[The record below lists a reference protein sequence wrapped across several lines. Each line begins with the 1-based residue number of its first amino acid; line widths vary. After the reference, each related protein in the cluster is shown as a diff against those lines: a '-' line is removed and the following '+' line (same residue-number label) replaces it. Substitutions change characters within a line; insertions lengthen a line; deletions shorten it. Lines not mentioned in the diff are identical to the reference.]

1 MSLRFYFGASGA
13 GKSYA
18 LYEEIIARS
27 IKEPER
33 NFLLIVP
40 DQFTMQ
46 TQKDIVERHPNKG
59 IMNIDVLSFGR
70 LSHRI
75 FEETGANAAPVL
87 DDTGK
92 SLVLRRV
99 AQELTDSLPVIGS
112 NLKKTGYIHEVKS
125 AVSEFM
131 QYGISPD
138 GVAELTEFAKSRGAL
153 FYKLK
158 DLELLY
164 RSFLE
169 YIDKRYV
176 TAEETLG
183 LLTSQLAKSALI
195 RDSVVIFDGFTGFT
209 PIQNQVIEELLVL
222 CKEVIVTI
230 LIGENENPFLQD
242 GEQKL
247 FYLSKKTVASLEKL
261 AKDAGAERGKDVV
274 LQAGEQSRFAGNA
287 ELAHL
292 ERFLFRY
299 PVREYGEK
307 CRNLSIVEAASPRE
321 EVRQTALS
329 IRRLV
334 REENYCYRDIA
345 VIAGDLGSYDA
356 YIEEEFAKLDI
367 PVFIDKTRGILL
379 NPMIEYIRSALL
391 VVRKNFSY
399 EAMFHFLRSG
409 FSGLS
414 ADETDVL
421 ENYVLAVG
429 IKGKKAWTDIF
440 TRRSKSMQRAEEA
453 AHEGGEAQNDSEE
466 QDTNG
471 VRENGGFVL
480 NYGLAYMNRLRE
492 RIIFELSPLMER
504 QTTADGHV
512 RALYDFLVQNEAQKK
527 CFQFEQY
534 FGAKND
540 PEREREYAQ
549 IYRLVIELLDQI
561 QQLLENEKMNRD
573 EFAEILDAGFAEIE
587 VGILPQN
594 VDKIVAGDMERTRLR
609 EVKALFFLG
618 VNDGNIPAGSTGGG
632 ILSDIDREF
641 LVQSEYE
648 LSPTPRQKMY
658 IQRLYLYMNMTKT
671 SGRLT
676 LSYVRSTSD
685 GKARKPSYLI
695 GVMYKLFPQIP
706 IERAVTEV
714 SVDNLES
721 VQDGFMLLA
730 DEMRLY
736 AAGQLAEEEEKELFA
751 LYQTYE
757 REEAWKRLLSLTSD
771 EAFAH
776 CPEGKLPEQIA
787 SLLYG
792 RVLTGSVSRLE
803 QFASCAYAHFL
814 KYGMG
819 LQEREEYSFEDVD
832 MGNVFHGV
840 LEKFAEAL
848 TARRL
853 SWFDFTK
860 EEAEELVGEALSA
873 YAAQYGETV
882 LFSSARNE
890 YMLGRMRRIL
900 NRTVESLQYQLK
912 KGAFMPQDF
921 EVSFSEVSDLDA
933 VDITLGEKERMRLRG
948 RIDRIDTYEE
958 ADKVYVK
965 VIDYKSGSKS
975 FDIVSLYYGLQ
986 LQLVVYLNA
995 AEGLMKKRH
1004 PKKEII
1010 PAAVLYYHVADPMI
1024 RGEGEEL
1031 SAEAVQK
1038 KLRSELSMTGLV
1050 NCEENTPD
1058 LLDKEFSGKSE
1069 VIPAERK
1076 KDGSLSAR
1084 SSAAGT
1090 EQFHRISEFVN
1101 EKIKEIGRSVLAGD
1115 IRVNPYEKGQQTSC
1129 TYCAYKNVCGFDT
1142 RIEGYEMRFLTI
1154 DKEEAFAQIMGKEA
1168 DGDDGDEIHEGA
1180 AEGH

>member
-1 MSLRFYFGASGA
+1 MSLRFYFGPSGA

-46 TQKDIVERHPNKG
+46 TQKDIVERHPNQG

-75 FEETGANAAPVL
+75 FEETGANTAPVL

-92 SLVLRRV
+92 SLVLRKV
-99 AQELTDSLPVIGS
+99 AQELADRLPVIGS

-131 QYGISPD
+131 QYGITPD

-164 RSFLE
+164 RSFLD

-183 LLTSQLAKSALI
+183 LLRSQLAGSALI

-209 PIQNQVIEELLVL
+209 PIQNQVIEELLAL
-222 CKEVIVTI
+222 CNEVIVTV
-230 LIGENENPFLQD
+230 LLGDGENPFLQD
-242 GEQKL
+242 GEQRL

-261 AKDAGAERGKDVV
+261 AKDAGAERGRDVV
-274 LQAGEQSRFAGNA
+274 LKACEKSRFAGNA
-287 ELAHL
+287 ELSHL

-299 PVREYGEK
+299 PVREYEGE
-307 CRNLSIVEAASPRE
+307 CRSLRIVEAASPRE

-345 VIAGDLGSYDA
+345 VIAGNLGSYDA

-367 PVFIDKTRGILL
+367 PVFVDKTRGILL

-391 VVRKNFSY
+391 VVRRNFSY

-409 FSGLS
+409 FCGLS
-414 ADETDVL
+414 SEEIDML

-429 IKGKKAWTDIF
+429 IKGKKAWTNFF
-440 TRRSKSMQRAEEA
+440 TRHSKRMQSTEYV
-453 AHEGGEAQNDSEE
+453 
-466 QDTNG
+466 NG
-471 VRENGGFVL
+471 
-480 NYGLAYMNRLRE
+480 LRE
-492 RIIFELSPLMER
+492 RIIYELAPLMER

-527 CFQFEQY
+527 CLRFQQY
-534 FGAKND
+534 FAAQND
-540 PEREREYAQ
+540 LEREREYAQ

-609 EVKALFFLG
+609 QVKALFFLG

-632 ILSDIDREF
+632 IISDIDREF

-671 SGRLT
+671 SGKLT

-695 GVMYKLFPQIP
+695 GVMHKLFPQMP
-706 IERAVTEV
+706 VERAVTDV
-714 SVDNLES
+714 SAENLES
-721 VQDGFMLLA
+721 VQDGWMLLA

-736 AAGQLAEEEEKELFA
+736 AAGQLQEPAEKELFA

-757 REEAWKRLLSLTSD
+757 QNEAWKKLLSLVSD

-776 CPEGKLPEQIA
+776 CPEGRLPEQIA

-792 RVLTGSVSRLE
+792 RVLIGSISRLE

-814 KYGMG
+814 KYGMS
-819 LQEREEYSFEDVD
+819 LQEREEYSFEDAD

-840 LEKFAEAL
+840 LEKFSEAL
-848 TARRL
+848 AARNL

-860 EEAEELVGEALSA
+860 EEAEELVGEALSS

-890 YMLGRMRRIL
+890 YMIGRMRRIL

-948 RIDRIDTYEE
+948 RIDRIDTYESD
-958 ADKVYVK
+958 DKVYVK

-995 AEGLMKKRH
+995 AQGLMKKRH
-1004 PKKEII
+1004 PDKEII
-1010 PAAVLYYHVADPMI
+1010 PAAVLYYHVSDPMI
-1024 RGEGEEL
+1024 RGGGEEL
-1031 SAEAVQK
+1031 SAEAVQA
-1038 KLRSELSMTGLV
+1038 KLRSELSMTGVV
-1050 NCEENTPD
+1050 NCEENTLD
-1058 LLDKEFSGKSE
+1058 LLDKEFAGKSD

-1084 SSAAGT
+1084 SSVAGT
-1090 EQFHRISEFVN
+1090 EQFHKISEFVN

-1115 IRVNPYEKGQQTSC
+1115 IRVNPYEKGQQTAC
-1129 TYCAYKNVCGFDT
+1129 TYCAYKNVCGFDA
-1142 RIEGYEMRFLTI
+1142 RIEGYEMRALTI
-1154 DKEEAFAQIMGKEA
+1154 DKEEAFEQMMGKEA
-1168 DGDDGDEIHEGA
+1168 EKDGGNEIHEGTA
-1180 AEGH
+1180 AGH

>member
-1 MSLRFYFGASGA
+1 MSLRFYFGPSGA

-27 IKEPER
+27 IREPER

-75 FEETGANAAPVL
+75 FEETGANTAPVL

-92 SLVLRRV
+92 SLVLRKV
-99 AQELTDSLPVIGS
+99 AQELTDRLPVIGP

-131 QYGISPD
+131 QYGITPD

-183 LLTSQLAKSALI
+183 LLKLQLAKSALI

-222 CKEVIVTI
+222 CKEVIVTV
-230 LIGENENPFLQD
+230 LLGGGENPFLQD
-242 GEQKL
+242 GEQRL

-261 AKDAGAERGKDVV
+261 AKDTGTERGRDVV
-274 LQAGEQSRFAGNA
+274 LKAGEKSRFAGNA
-287 ELAHL
+287 ELSHL

-299 PVREYGEK
+299 PVREYEGE
-307 CRNLSIVEAASPRE
+307 CRSLRIVEAASPRE

-367 PVFIDKTRGILL
+367 PVFVDKTRGILL

-391 VVRKNFSY
+391 VVRRNFSY

-409 FSGLS
+409 FCGLS
-414 ADETDVL
+414 SEEIDRL

-429 IKGKKAWTDIF
+429 IKGKKAWTDLF
-440 TRRSKSMQRAEEA
+440 TRRSKSMQ
-453 AHEGGEAQNDSEE
+453 
-466 QDTNG
+466 DTEYVNG
-471 VRENGGFVL
+471 
-480 NYGLAYMNRLRE
+480 LRE
-492 RIIFELSPLMER
+492 RILFELAPLMER

-512 RALYDFLVQNEAQKK
+512 RALYDFLVQNEAQRK
-527 CFQFEQY
+527 CLRFERY
-534 FGAKND
+534 FAAQND

-594 VDKIVAGDMERTRLR
+594 VDKIVVGDMERTRLR
-609 EVKALFFLG
+609 QVRALFFLG

-632 ILSDIDREF
+632 IISDIDREF

-695 GVMYKLFPQIP
+695 GVMHKLFPHIP
-706 IERAVTEV
+706 VERAVTDV
-714 SVDNLES
+714 SVKNLES
-721 VQDGFMLLA
+721 VQDGLMLLA

-736 AAGQLAEEEEKELFA
+736 AAGQLPEPEEKELFA

-757 REEAWKRLLSLTSD
+757 QNEAWKKLLSLVSD

-776 CPEGKLPEQIA
+776 CPEGKLPERIA

-792 RVLTGSVSRLE
+792 RVLIGSISRLE

-814 KYGMG
+814 KYGMS

-840 LEKFAEAL
+840 LEKFSEAL
-848 TARRL
+848 AARNI

-860 EEAEELVGEALSA
+860 EEAEELVGEALSS

-890 YMLGRMRRIL
+890 YMIGRMRRIL

-912 KGAFMPQDF
+912 KGAFLPQDF

-948 RIDRIDTYEE
+948 RIDRIDTYESD
-958 ADKVYVK
+958 DKVYVK

-1004 PKKEII
+1004 PDKEII
-1010 PAAVLYYHVADPMI
+1010 PAAVLYYHVSDPMI

-1031 SAEAVQK
+1031 SAEAVQA
-1038 KLRSELSMTGLV
+1038 KLRSELSMTGVV
-1050 NCEENTPD
+1050 NCEEDTLD
-1058 LLDKEFSGKSE
+1058 LLDKAFAGKSE

-1084 SSAAGT
+1084 SSVAGT
-1090 EQFHRISEFVN
+1090 EQFQKISEFVN
-1101 EKIKEIGRSVLAGD
+1101 EKIKEIGRSILAGD
-1115 IRVNPYEKGQQTSC
+1115 IRVNPYEKGQQTAC

-1142 RIEGYEMRFLTI
+1142 RIEGYEMRALTI
-1154 DKEEAFAQIMGKEA
+1154 DKEEAFEQIMGKEA
-1168 DGDDGDEIHEGA
+1168 EEDGGNEIHETA
-1180 AEGH
+1180 AAGH